1 MVKGHTVKHPRPTSK
16 PANAT
21 HPAGYVPRA
30 GRRERRRT
38 ETRERLF
45 RAALKLFAEHGY
57 LATTVEDIT
66 EAADLGKGTFFN
78 YFPTKEHVLA
88 TYGAERIAAVERS
101 LEEARLGKRPVLDVL
116 GDLAAD
122 LAGQSSESPELL
134 RAIYAAHASCAP
146 VRAELQGRLK
156 RAWELMTEIVTL
168 AQERGEIRRNLP
180 ASELGRLVQTI
191 FMGVTLAW
199 SLNPNSSARK
209 TASAVWDLVR
219 PALEE
224 PLSRNAADA
233 SPRTRRPIGPNP

>member
-1 MVKGHTVKHPRPTSK
+1 MKHPHRISK
-16 PANAT
+16 PAN
-21 HPAGYVPRA
+21 PALAAAYTPRA

-66 EAADLGKGTFFN
+66 EAADVGKGTFFN

-88 TYGAERIAAVERS
+88 TYGAERIAAVEGS

-122 LAGQSSESPELL
+122 LAGQASESPQLL

-168 AQERGEIRRNLP
+168 AQERGEIRRNVP
-180 ASELGRLVQTI
+180 ASELGRLIQTI

-199 SLNPNSSARK
+199 SLNANSSARN
-209 TASAVWDLVR
+209 TASAVWNLVR
-219 PALEE
+219 PALQETG
-224 PLSRNAADA
+224 SRNVAGA
-233 SPRTRRPIGPNP
+233 STRVRRPTGPNL